1 MLGCVQYELFQSTM
15 YAETRVDRVS
25 IGSLARGIQAVD
37 LSMRFYG
44 VVPSA
49 AMT

>member
-25 IGSLARGIQAVD
+25 IGSLTRGIQAVD

-44 VVPSA
+44 AVPSA